1 MSPAQ
6 SPAAVVQSAVGAR
19 AEELVVHLLIQV
31 IAILVATRLMV
42 RLVRKLGQTDVSGEI
57 LAGLVLGPSFL
68 GAIAPAAMQRLFTA
82 TTSPIFVALA
92 QIGLVLLMF
101 QIGLEFRFKASL
113 GASKSAVA
121 VVSLA
126 GILVPF
132 ALGWATAPWFHRHL
146 AEPRPQLL
154 GFRLF
159 FAIALSIT
167 AIPILG
173 RIFMDLGLSHTRTA
187 ALTIGAAAID
197 DVAGWLL
204 LGGVTLIV
212 RHQFSTG
219 LLLARIAALAVYVAF
234 VFMVARPLLKRAIS
248 AHLQRHGELHPAAV
262 SWILLVLFV
271 SGALTSLIGVFA
283 IIGGFVV
290 GAALHDDRLFVEQW
304 KTRVSPLV
312 NAFFLPIFF
321 AYTGLRTDLGSLA
334 GAGQWVGC
342 LAVIGVAFVSKLAGA
357 YAGARLVGESNR
369 SALAIGV
376 CMNTRALMELV
387 AINIGYDLGVIP
399 RSMFAMLVIMA
410 ITSTFMAT
418 PLIRWLLRGQESSG
432 AVVTGRPV
440 PARPA
445 A

>member
-1 MSPAQ
+1 VIPVQ
-6 SPAAVVQSAVGAR
+6 SPAIVAESAVGAR

-31 IAILVATRLMV
+31 IAILVATRVVV
-42 RLVRKLGQTDVSGEI
+42 RVARKLGQTDVSGEI
-57 LAGLVLGPSFL
+57 LAGLVLGPSCL
-68 GAIAPAAMQRLFTA
+68 GALAPVAMHRLFTPA
-82 TTSPIFVALA
+82 TSPIFVGLA
-92 QIGLVLLMF
+92 QVGLVLLMF
-101 QIGLEFRFKASL
+101 QIGLEFRFKTSL
-113 GASKSAVA
+113 SASKPAVA

-126 GILVPF
+126 GMLVPL
-132 ALGWATAPWFHRHL
+132 ALGWLSALWFYQHL

-159 FAIALSIT
+159 FGIAMSIT

-173 RIFMDLGLSHTRTA
+173 RIFMELRLSHTRTA

-204 LGGVTLIV
+204 LGVVTLIV
-212 RHQFSTG
+212 RQQFSTE
-219 LLLARIAALAVYVAF
+219 LLLARIGALAAYVAF
-234 VFMVARPLLKRAIS
+234 VFMVARPLLKRAIG
-248 AHLQRHGELHPAAV
+248 AHLERHRELQPGAV
-262 SWILLVLFV
+262 AWILLIVFV
-271 SGALTSLIGVFA
+271 SGTLTSLIGVFA

-290 GAALHDDRLFVEQW
+290 GAALHDDRRLVEQW

-321 AYTGLRTDLGSLA
+321 AYTGLRTDLGSLS
-334 GAGQWVGC
+334 GAGEWGVC
-342 LAVIGVAFVSKLAGA
+342 LMVMGVAFVSKLAGA

-399 RSMFAMLVIMA
+399 RNMFAMLVIMA

-418 PLIRWLLRGQESSG
+418 PLIRWLLRGQESSS
-432 AVVTGRPV
+432 AVVPEQEG
-440 PARPA
+440 PARHA